1 MNIQD
6 QLMADLKDAL
16 RNQDE
21 AVKRTIRMA
30 LAALKNA
37 RVEKMADLTEAEMIA
52 VLQRQVRQCE
62 DAILDYQKGGRDDL
76 VAEARAEIAILN
88 RYLPQMMSR
97 EEIVR
102 LAREVI
108 VQVGADSPRQMGQVM
123 RELMPRVQGRADGR
137 LVNEVVRELL
147 AGS

>member
-97 EEIVR
+97 EEIAR

-108 VQVGADSPRQMGQVM
+108 AQVGADSPRQMGQVM

>member
-6 QLMADLKDAL
+6 QLMSDLKDAL
-16 RNQDE
+16 RSQDE
-21 AVKRTIRMA
+21 AAKRTIRMA

-37 RVEKMADLTEAEMIA
+37 RVEKMADLTQEEMVA

-62 DAILDYQKGGRDDL
+62 DAILDYQRGGRGDL
-76 VAEARAEIAILN
+76 VAEAQAEIAILK
-88 RYLPQMMSR
+88 RYLPQMMGR
-97 EEIVR
+97 DEIAA

-108 VQVGADSPRQMGQVM
+108 AQLGANSPRQMGQVM
-123 RELMPRVQGRADGR
+123 RELMPRVQGRADGK

-147 AGS
+147 AGG